1 MNPTTIL
8 AVAVGGALGSVA
20 RYAVATA
27 AVRLF
32 GSGFPWGTMIVN
44 AVGCFVMGVL
54 AELAV
59 HAWSPSPEIRALL
72 MVGVLGGFT
81 TFSSFALDVG
91 FLTGRGAPGEAAAY
105 ALGTLIL
112 TLGGFFAGLFIVRAL
127 VSVPT

>member
-1 MNPTTIL
+1 MTLTTIL
-8 AVAVGGALGSVA
+8 AVAVGGAVGSVA
-20 RYAVATA
+20 RFAVTML

-32 GSGFPWGTMIVN
+32 GPGFPWGTMVVN
-44 AVGCFVMGVL
+44 ALGCFAMGVL

-59 HAWSPSPEIRALL
+59 HVWSPPAEIRALI

-91 FLTGRGAPGEAAAY
+91 FLTGRGALGEAAAY
-105 ALGTLIL
+105 ALGTLVL
-112 TLGGFFAGLFIVRAL
+112 SVGGFFAGLSIVRAL

>member
-1 MNPTTIL
+1 MTPSTIL

-20 RYAVATA
+20 RYAVVMA

-32 GSGFPWGTMIVN
+32 GTGFPWGTMIVN
-44 AVGCFVMGVL
+44 AVGCFVMGAL
-54 AELAV
+54 TELAV
-59 HAWSPSPEIRALL
+59 HAWSPPAELRALL

-91 FLTGRGAPGEAAAY
+91 FLTGRGSVGEAAAY
-105 ALGTLIL
+105 LFGTLLL
-112 TLGGFFAGLFIVRAL
+112 TVGGFFAGLSIVRAL